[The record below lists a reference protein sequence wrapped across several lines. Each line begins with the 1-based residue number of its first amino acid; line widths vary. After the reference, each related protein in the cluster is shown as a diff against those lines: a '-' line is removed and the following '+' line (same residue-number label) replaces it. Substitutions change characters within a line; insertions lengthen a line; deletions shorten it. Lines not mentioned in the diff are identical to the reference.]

1 MHPDTP
7 EQGISLEELFAK
19 KRMDVDV
26 DQVMAHLKKTA
37 SKLGLPMGDRRKT
50 YNSRLAQ
57 EVGLWAQSQGKGHVF
72 HDAAFRAYFVDGRNL
87 AQKSVLM
94 GLIQSTGLDLDAGEK
109 VIDDRLFSD
118 AVDADWQLSGQ
129 KQVTAVPTFIMG
141 LEKLVGAQPY
151 ETLEKMVSRNMA

>member
-19 KRMDVDV
+19 KKMDVDV

-37 SKLGLPMGDRRKT
+37 AKLGLPMGDRRKT

-57 EVGLWAQSQGKGHVF
+57 EVGLWAQSLGKGHAF

-87 AQKSVLM
+87 AQKPVLM
-94 GLIQSTGLDLDAGEK
+94 DLIQSTDLDPDAGEK
-109 VIDDRLFSD
+109 VIDDRSFSD
-118 AVDADWQLSGQ
+118 AVDADWQMSGQ

-151 ETLEKMVSRNMA
+151 EALEKMVSRNMA

>member
-1 MHPDTP
+1 V
-7 EQGISLEELFAK
+7 LF
-19 KRMDVDV
+19 
-26 DQVMAHLKKTA
+26 H
-37 SKLGLPMGDRRKT
+37 
-50 YNSRLAQ
+50 Y
-57 EVGLWAQSQGKGHVF
+57 
-72 HDAAFRAYFVDGRNL
+72 RAYFVDGRNL

-94 GLIQSTGLDLDAGEK
+94 DLIQSTGLDLEAGEK

-151 ETLEKMVSRNMA
+151 EALEKLVIRNR